1 MNIVFI
7 NSART
12 WGGTEKWV
20 RMAAESLSVSHK
32 VRLVYRKAVVG
43 DTITVHNYRLPCV
56 SHIDLYSLVKLV
68 GIIKRE
74 KIDILIPTKRKDYV
88 LAGLAARICGITN
101 ILRLGIV
108 RELRIPIVHKL
119 IYSTMADGIIVNA
132 EKIQQ
137 SLLKSRFMQQT
148 NIKVIYNGLDT
159 DRIDRQSLRTTEK
172 QYPFTIAAIGT
183 LTPRKGFDFLIRSF
197 SLFLK
202 RFPDAAAGLVIIGD
216 GPHKEE
222 LTALAETLN
231 IKDRVTFTGF
241 LHNPYPYLAASDV
254 FAMTSTNEGISNAL
268 LEAMYL
274 ETAPISTC
282 AGGSEEVIV
291 DGKNGLL
298 IEYGDETML
307 AEALEKVYLDK
318 TVLQRMAHTAKK
330 SVTAKFSSKKMRKE
344 LENYLSRF
352 CEEKYSGSVE

>member
-1 MNIVFI
+1 MNILFI

-32 VRLVYRKAVVG
+32 VSLVYRRAVVG
-43 DTITVHNYRLPCV
+43 DKIAVHKYRLPCI
-56 SHIDLYSLVKLV
+56 SHIDFYSLAKLV
-68 GIIKRE
+68 GIIKKD

-108 RELRIPIVHKL
+108 RKLKIPIVHKL

-132 EKIQQ
+132 EKIKQ
-137 SLLKSRFMQQT
+137 SLLRSRFMQQA

-159 DRIDRQSLRTTEK
+159 DRIDQESLPATEK
-172 QYPFTIAAIGT
+172 QYPFTITAIGT

-197 SLFLK
+197 SLFSK
-202 RFPDAAAGLVIIGD
+202 SFPDAVAGLVIIGD

-222 LTALAETLN
+222 FTALAEDLN
-231 IKDRVTFTGF
+231 VKDRVTFTGF
-241 LHNPYPYLAASDV
+241 LQNPYPYLAASDV

-274 ETAPISTC
+274 ETASISTC

-291 DGKNGLL
+291 DGKNGIL
-298 IEYGDETML
+298 IDYGDETML
-307 AEALEKVYLDK
+307 AEALGKLYLDR
-318 TVLQRMAHTAKK
+318 TVLQSIAQNAKK
-330 SVTAKFSSKKMRKE
+330 STTAKFSITKMRKE
-344 LENYLSRF
+344 LENYLSKF
-352 CEEKYSGSVE
+352 CVEKCTNSAE